1 MIGPYIP
8 KAANTYQGKQVL
20 INSDR
25 LVFNA
30 KNDSILLY
38 SDKAI
43 GFSTNGSFHFDT
55 TNIQKNK
62 FVVNAP
68 NIYLGLVNNESLPEE
83 PAVLGDELGEFLG
96 GDIGV
101 LELFN
106 DMIDVICD
114 SLQYQCPAAG
124 KGKLTTGNW
133 QNEGMFSQIRARV
146 KFLKDD
152 AMAKPGISSI
162 KSDTTKIA

>member
-1 MIGPYIP
+1 MSYIP
-8 KAANTYQGKQVL
+8 TKPGLFQGKQVL

-38 SDKAI
+38 SDKVI
-43 GFSTNGSFHFDT
+43 GFSTNGSIHFDT
-55 TNIQKNK
+55 TNIDKNK
-62 FVVNAP
+62 FIVNAP
-68 NIYLGLVNNESLPEE
+68 NIYLGLNKHDQSLPSN

-96 GDIGV
+96 GDTGV
-101 LELFN
+101 LEIFL

-114 SLQYQCPAAG
+114 HLQFQCPSGG
-124 KGKLTTGNW
+124 KGKLTTANW
-133 QNEGMFSQIRARV
+133 KNEGMFAAIKGRV
-146 KFLKDD
+146 QELKED

-162 KSDTTKIA
+162 KSDITKIG